1 MISIRAQFALIV
13 AAASAAL
20 SMLYFFPPSVFHIYP
35 ACPFYSLLHI
45 DCPGCGATRAMS
57 ALLHGEFLQAI
68 RFNALLILALPLML
82 GYAVETCRRSLRE
95 DLWSFPPVP
104 GWAAQSLVA
113 LTLIFMVARNTS
125 HLVSR

>member
-68 RFNALLILALPLML
+68 QFNGLLILSSAPHARL
-82 GYAVETCRRSLRE
+82 CR
-95 DLWSFPPVP
+95 
-104 GWAAQSLVA
+104 
-113 LTLIFMVARNTS
+113 
-125 HLVSR
+125 

>member
-13 AAASAAL
+13 TVAGAAL
-20 SMLYFFPPSVFHIYP
+20 SMLYFFQTSVFHIYP
-35 ACPFYSLLHI
+35 HCPFYALLHI
-45 DCPGCGATRAMS
+45 ECPGCGATRAMS
-57 ALLHGEFLQAI
+57 ALLHGEFLQAM
-68 RFNALLILALPLML
+68 RFNALLIFALPLML
-82 GYAVETCRRSLRE
+82 GYAGETCRRSLRE
-95 DLWSFPPVP
+95 DRWSLPPVP